1 MTKCAICGKKMNIAK
16 GEKGKYELKR
26 HLVIDEFTNA
36 DWIPDAEGITERK
49 EVRYSYSNRKGSEWL
64 FEAVVDN
71 STGDGVLVIADPDTY
86 FEFNAVIIRG
96 KNMKELKNKI
106 NKRFVKFFNDN
117 MPFKK

>member
-1 MTKCAICGKKMNIAK
+1 MNIAK

-71 STGDGVLVIADPDTY
+71 STGDGVLVVADPDTH
-86 FEFNAVIIRG
+86 FEFDAVIIRG
-96 KNMKELKNKI
+96 KNMKDLKDKI
-106 NKRFVKFFNDN
+106 NKRFVKFFDDT

>member
-1 MTKCAICGKKMNIAK
+1 MNIAK

-49 EVRYSYSNRKGSEWL
+49 EVKYKYKDNAVFT

-71 STGDGVLVIADPDTY
+71 STGDGVLVVADPDTH
-86 FEFNAVIIRG
+86 FEFDAVIIRG
-96 KNMKELKNKI
+96 KNMKDLKDKI
-106 NKRFVKFFNDN
+106 NKRFVKFFDDT